1 MCEEELINGD
11 DFFQCRKCEY
21 DVCTGCFKRHA
32 SKSTSSTGKFGL
44 VSDKLKH
51 KDDDKQ
57 DDKKTGGDAEPVMD
71 ADDTRVFAFTGFPPQ
86 ADPAEALTLIK
97 DYVHD
102 FLGDFAA
109 VVLGVCR

>member
-1 MCEEELINGD
+1 MAQLTLKCSKGHTLATARCNRTVREVVCDMCEEELINGD

-57 DDKKTGGDAEPVMD
+57 DDKKTGGDA
-71 ADDTRVFAFTGFPPQ
+71 
-86 ADPAEALTLIK
+86 
-97 DYVHD
+97 
-102 FLGDFAA
+102 
-109 VVLGVCR
+109 